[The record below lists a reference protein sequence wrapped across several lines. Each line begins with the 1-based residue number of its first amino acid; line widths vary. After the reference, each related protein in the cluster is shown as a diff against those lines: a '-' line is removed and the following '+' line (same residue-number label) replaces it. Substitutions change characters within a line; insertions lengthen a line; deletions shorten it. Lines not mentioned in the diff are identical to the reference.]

1 MNLQTLKS
9 GIVKGQK
16 DLTKEAVVII
26 ANKEYVIDKI
36 VHTIDKVLLSVTEK
50 IPTKVEVDLADLPD
64 TVSIADVEDKTE
76 KEIKT
81 VIKKA
86 KAKKDGAGSK
96 D

>member
-26 ANKEYVIDKI
+26 ANKEYVIDQI

-50 IPTKVEVDLADLPD
+50 IPTKAEEPVKELKK
-64 TVSIADVEDKTE
+64 DKP
-76 KEIKT
+76 
-81 VIKKA
+81 